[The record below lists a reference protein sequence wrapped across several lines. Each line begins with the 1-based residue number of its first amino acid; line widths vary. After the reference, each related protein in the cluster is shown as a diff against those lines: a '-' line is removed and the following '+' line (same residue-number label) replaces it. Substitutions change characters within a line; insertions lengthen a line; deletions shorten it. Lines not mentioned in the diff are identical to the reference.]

1 MAVKSR
7 YWIAVGFSLTLTA
20 CGGGSDSGSAPPTR
34 FLSVQPIQ
42 VCDDLGLICAELALF
57 EEATR
62 KLWAQANVV
71 IDFLTPNRLN
81 DSRFLTIDDQ
91 QEFSELSFTGG
102 AGSFGRHP
110 LSTRT
115 TGPLNLWFVDRIF
128 AYDDDTETLGLGW
141 IDLNGVVVSDNL
153 LGFNSGLDRI
163 DTVAHEIG
171 HNLGLTHS
179 NFGAGGANN
188 LMTDG
193 LSRRSPLSIAEI
205 TPNGANLGQLTQAQ
219 IDFARQSPLLSN
231 QPNQVPASG
240 AVSPPTTAPTFLDAA
255 PDAMAVTMPSAPA
268 PEFPQK
274 SAEPQALPVVG
285 FDMPDSSSA
294 APWFQPSAAA
304 PPEQIPLAEEV
315 WTEETLA
322 KTSANPQEPLG
333 LSPQPWLPDIP
344 QQAEMTIP
352 EPDPL
357 VQLVARADLPPVRPT
372 PSPKPVPNGP
382 AMSLLSALL
391 LGGYF
396 GRSRRQGNPKSES
409 HNPDSQKAE
418 S

>member
-1 MAVKSR
+1 MVVKSR

-20 CGGGSDSGSAPPTR
+20 CGGGGSGNGSPPPTR

-57 EEATR
+57 EETTR

-91 QEFSELSFTGG
+91 QEFSELSFAGG
-102 AGSFGRHP
+102 AGAFGRHP

-153 LGFNSGLDRI
+153 LGFNNGLDRI

-171 HNLGLTHS
+171 HNLGLTHG

-193 LSRRSPLSIAEI
+193 LSRRSPLSIADI
-205 TPNGANLGQLTQAQ
+205 TPDGANLGQLTQAQ
-219 IDFARQSPLLSN
+219 IDFARQSPLLGD
-231 QPNQVPASG
+231 QPNQFPASG
-240 AVSPPTTAPTFLDAA
+240 AVGSPATVPAFQDAA
-255 PDAMAVTMPSAPA
+255 PDAVALTIPVAPSPP
-268 PEFPQK
+268 PELPQTLV
-274 SAEPQALPVVG
+274 EPQAVPVAALDLPA
-285 FDMPDSSSA
+285 PATA
-294 APWFQPSAAA
+294 APWLQPLEATLYAQVPSA
-304 PPEQIPLAEEV
+304 EERS
-315 WTEETLA
+315 TEITLDGG
-322 KTSANPQEPLG
+322 SVNSQEPIG
-333 LSPQPWLPDIP
+333 LPPQQPWQPDLP
-344 QQAEMTIP
+344 QATEITIP

-357 VQLVARADLPPVRPT
+357 VQLVARADLSPVRPT
-372 PSPKPVPNGP
+372 PAHQPVPNGP
-382 AMSLLSALL
+382 AVSLLSTLL

-396 GRSRRQGNPKSES
+396 WRSRRRGRR
-409 HNPDSQKAE
+409 
-418 S
+418 

>member
-1 MAVKSR
+1 MVVKSR

-20 CGGGSDSGSAPPTR
+20 CGGGGSDSGSAPPTR

-42 VCDDLGLICAELALF
+42 VCDDFGLICAELALF

-91 QEFSELSFTGG
+91 QEFSELSFGG
-102 AGSFGRHP
+102 GSGAFGRHP

-128 AYDDDTETLGLGW
+128 AYDNDTETLGLGW

-153 LGFNSGLDRI
+153 LGFNNGLDRI
-163 DTVAHEIG
+163 DTVGHEIG
-171 HNLGLTHS
+171 HNLGLTHG

-205 TPNGANLGQLTQAQ
+205 TPDGANLGQLTQAQ
-219 IDFARQSPLLSN
+219 IDFVRQSPLLGD
-231 QPNQVPASG
+231 QPNQFPASG
-240 AVSPPTTAPTFLDAA
+240 AVGPPTTTPAFLDAA
-255 PDAMAVTMPSAPA
+255 PDAV
-268 PEFPQK
+268 
-274 SAEPQALPVVG
+274 ALTLPPV
-285 FDMPDSSSA
+285 PDS
-294 APWFQPSAAA
+294 QPA
-304 PPEQIPLAEEV
+304 PPELSLEPRTGNVVGADTPGYAAAVPWFRPPEATSDTRSQVAGEP
-315 WTEETLA
+315 WTAGTLGGDSV
-322 KTSANPQEPLG
+322 TFQEPLG
-333 LSPQPWLPDIP
+333 LSPQPWLPDLP
-344 QQAEMTIP
+344 QEPEITIP

-372 PSPKPVPNGP
+372 PTPQPVPNGP
-382 AMSLLSALL
+382 AISLLSALL

-396 GRSRRQGNPKSES
+396 WRNRRQGRRG
-409 HNPDSQKAE
+409 
-418 S
+418 